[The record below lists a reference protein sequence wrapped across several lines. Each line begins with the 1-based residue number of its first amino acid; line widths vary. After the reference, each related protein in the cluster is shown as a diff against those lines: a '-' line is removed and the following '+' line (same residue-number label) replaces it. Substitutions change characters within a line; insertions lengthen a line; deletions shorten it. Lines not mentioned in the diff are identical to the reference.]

1 MKPNTD
7 NISSLLITANLS
19 EKYLPIQLFYS
30 CMNQT
35 LPEILQDQSTE
46 KMENRLFPV
55 FLKLEELHVLLVGA
69 GNVGLE
75 KLQALLHNAPETK
88 VTVVAEEISPTFDS
102 FVRGKENIVLLNK
115 TYEKEDLRDK
125 QLVMTALNNHVL
137 SDIVRNDAHT
147 ENLLVNSAD
156 KPELCDFYLGSIA
169 SKGNLKIAIS
179 TNGKSPTIAKRLK
192 EILNQTL
199 PEEIDQTLENMS
211 KIREQLSG
219 NLPEKIIQ
227 LNAITK
233 MLIDGES
240 RAKTTGK
247 SNWLSSLTLGK
258 LIFYGCVLAI
268 AFMVLGYATIS
279 NLPYDWLTTIKN
291 YSDQLTGGNFYWML
305 AAGFLAQLVDGAMG
319 MGYGVLSTTI
329 LLQSGISIAAV
340 SSSVHMA
347 EMFSVGAAGLSHY
360 KYRHVNKKLL
370 LRLAIPGALGAIC
383 GALFIGYFGAKY
395 GKMLRPF
402 VSFYTMY
409 LGIKIIQKAFKKRNP
424 RKKKI
429 RNVTPVALIGGLL
442 DAFGGGWGPLVT
454 STLISGGRDP
464 KYTIGTSTLTKFF
477 TSVFST
483 ATFVFIL
490 GETHFN
496 VIAGLIVGG
505 LIAAPIAAKLSG
517 KLPLKTMFIAV
528 GTLVVLCSLKVIWG
542 FIFS

>member
-1 MKPNTD
+1 M
-7 NISSLLITANLS
+7 
-19 EKYLPIQLFYS
+19 E
-30 CMNQT
+30 QT
-35 LPEILQDQSTE
+35 LPEILQTQASE
-46 KMENRLFPV
+46 VSENRLFPV
-55 FLKLEELHVLLVGA
+55 FLKLEELRVLLVGA

-75 KLQALLHNAPETK
+75 KIQALIANSPNTRI
-88 VTVVAEEISPTFDS
+88 TVVAAEISPAFQDYI
-102 FVRGKENIVLLNK
+102 VGRENVVVCK
-115 TYEKEDLRDK
+115 KAYDKSDLTGK
-125 QLVMTALNNHVL
+125 QLVITALNNIEL
-137 SDIVRNDAHT
+137 SDIVRKDAHE

-179 TNGKSPTIAKRLK
+179 TNGKSPTVAKRLK
-192 EILNQTL
+192 EVFNQTL

-211 KIREQLSG
+211 KIREKLSG

-233 MLIDGES
+233 VLIDGES
-240 RAKTTGK
+240 QAKTTGK
-247 SNWLSSLTLGK
+247 TNWLTSLSLGK
-258 LIFYGCVLAI
+258 IIFFGCVLAI
-268 AFMVLGYATIS
+268 VLMVLGYATIS
-279 NLPYDWLTTIKN
+279 HLPANWLTAIKQ
-291 YSDQLTGGNFYWML
+291 YSDQLTGHNFYWML
-305 AAGFLAQLVDGAMG
+305 LAGFLAQLVDGAMG

-329 LLQSGISIAAV
+329 LLQSGISIPAV

-360 KYRHVNKKLL
+360 KYKHVNKKLL
-370 LRLAIPGALGAIC
+370 LKLAVPGAIGAIC

-395 GKMLRPF
+395 GKMFRPF
-402 VSFYTMY
+402 VSIYTMY
-409 LGIKIIQKAFKKRNP
+409 LGFKIIQKAFKKR
-424 RKKKI
+424 RSQKKKI
-429 RNVTPVALIGGLL
+429 SNVTPVAFIGGLL

-490 GETHFN
+490 RETHFN

-517 KLPLKTMFIAV
+517 KLPLKTMFVAV
-528 GTLVVLCSLKVIWG
+528 GILVILCSLKVILG
-542 FIFS
+542 FFF

>member
-1 MKPNTD
+1 M
-7 NISSLLITANLS
+7 
-19 EKYLPIQLFYS
+19 E
-30 CMNQT
+30 QT
-35 LPEILQDQSTE
+35 LPEIIHLQQVE
-46 KMENRLFPV
+46 KTTNKLFPV

-75 KLQALLHNAPETK
+75 KLQALITNAPETK
-88 VTVVAEEISPTFDS
+88 ITVVAEQISSAFYDYIK
-102 FVRGKENIVLLNK
+102 GMENIIVRQKSYGKN
-115 TYEKEDLRDK
+115 DLDDV
-125 QLVMTALNNHVL
+125 QLVVTALNNSEL
-137 SDIVRNDAHT
+137 SEVIRNDAHGR
-147 ENLLVNSAD
+147 NLLVNCAD

-211 KIREQLSG
+211 KIREKLSG

-233 MLIDGES
+233 VLIDGES
-240 RAKTTGK
+240 KAKTMGK
-247 SNWLSSLTLGK
+247 TNWLSSLSLGK
-258 LIFYGCVLAI
+258 VIFFGVVLAI
-268 AFMVLGYATIS
+268 VFMVLGYATIS
-279 NLPYDWLTTIKN
+279 HLPANWLASIQK
-291 YSDQLTGGNFYWML
+291 YSDQLTGNNFYWML
-305 AAGFLAQLVDGAMG
+305 CAGFLAQLVDGAMG

-360 KYRHVNKKLL
+360 KYKHVNKKLL
-370 LRLAIPGALGAIC
+370 LRLAVPGVLGAIC
-383 GALFIGYFGAKY
+383 GALFIGYFGSKY

-409 LGIKIIQKAFKKRNP
+409 LGIKIVQKAFKKRNAH
-424 RKKKI
+424 KKKLQ
-429 RNVTPVALIGGLL
+429 NVGPVAFIGGLL

-477 TSVFST
+477 TSVCST

-490 GETHFN
+490 RETHFN

-517 KLPLKTMFIAV
+517 KLPLKGMFISV
-528 GTLVVLCSLKVIWG
+528 GILVIICSLKVVLG
-542 FIFS
+542 FFF